1 MPPQKRKSIS
11 LKMPGPSFT
20 ITSKIAG
27 KTTKRRITNKLHK
40 HSHRQPGHDNQ
51 IDMMEDTHHGHTVTV
66 QNEMIHTHNHQ
77 TITSTDANL
86 ATKSTRNDYDGLEG
100 HVKQSLSDMKLKGGS
115 IMINMII
122 YNNNYN
128 GPTIITVWVTKIRQY
143 FLFPLRKLR
152 QP

>member
-1 MPPQKRKSIS
+1 MPPKKRKSVS

-27 KTTKRRITNKLHK
+27 RTTKRRITNKLHK
-40 HSHRQPGHDNQ
+40 HSHTQPGHDNQ
-51 IDMMEDTHHGHTVTV
+51 IDMMEDTHNGHTVTV
-66 QNEMIHTHNHQ
+66 QNEMIHTHNYQ

-100 HVKQSLSDMKLKGGS
+100 HVKQTLSDMKGGW
-115 IMINMII
+115 IMINMIT
-122 YNNNYN
+122 YNNKYNYN
-128 GPTIITVWVTKIRQY
+128 DPTIITVWVTKIRQY